1 MPTNLN
7 KVVTSN
13 TINAADL
20 KSNDEKVQR
29 WLNGGMVS
37 RDLDSDEWVKTNHIR
52 PPNFYG
58 APAPRTEL
66 VSSDVHYRQRHS
78 EIESEFTSWKD
89 VSLQNTIPVEGMAIT
104 LHATPKDPGRYPVAH
119 IYANCYAREF
129 SFGEGSDWDRVS
141 SSSQHTQPNYN
152 KYNFAVF
159 YMYVQAEDEEPY
171 TVPHTGRRIYAGNA
185 DVGRTRPSSPQ
196 NLCWQ
201 AKVRLQHGINHV
213 YIGVYIQHASGT
225 QGKRLLISNRN
236 FIADVH
242 YI

>member
-1 MPTNLN
+1 MPTNLS

-20 KSNDEKVQR
+20 KSNDEEAQR
-29 WLNGGMVS
+29 WLNGGMVA
-37 RDLDSDEWVKTNHIR
+37 RDLDSEQWVETKHIR
-52 PPNFYG
+52 PANFFG

-78 EIESEFTSWKD
+78 SIESEFTAWKD
-89 VSLQNTIPVEGMAIT
+89 VSLKNEIPVEGMAIT
-104 LHATPKDPGRYPVAH
+104 LHATPKAPGRYPVAH
-119 IYANCYAREF
+119 IYANCYAREL
-129 SFGEGSDWDRVS
+129 SFGEGSDWDRSTSV
-141 SSSQHTQPNYN
+141 QNTQKFYN
-152 KYNFAVF
+152 KYYFATF
-159 YMYVQAEDEEPY
+159 YMFVQAEDEEPY
-171 TVPHTGRRIYAGNA
+171 TVPHTGRRIFAGNA
-185 DVGRTRPSSPQ
+185 DTARCRPTSPQ

-213 YIGVYIQHASGT
+213 YIGVKVQHIAQT
-225 QGKRLLISNRN
+225 HGKRLLISNRN